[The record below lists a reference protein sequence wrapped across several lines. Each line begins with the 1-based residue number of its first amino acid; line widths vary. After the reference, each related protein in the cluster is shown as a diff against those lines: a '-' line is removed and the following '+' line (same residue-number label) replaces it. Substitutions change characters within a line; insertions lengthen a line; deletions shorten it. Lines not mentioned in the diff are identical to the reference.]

1 MSYKTPQISDLVGC
15 KNKIKKLTKEL
26 DSINRPDKVVA
37 IMMQLKSTASMYNH
51 CYYTLVKQGLTEEDY
66 YKGVR

>member
-15 KNKIKKLTKEL
+15 KNRIKKLAKEL
-26 DSINRPDKVVA
+26 ETINRPDRVVA

-51 CYYTLVKQGLTEEDY
+51 CYYTLREQGMTEEDY
-66 YKGVR
+66 YKGVN